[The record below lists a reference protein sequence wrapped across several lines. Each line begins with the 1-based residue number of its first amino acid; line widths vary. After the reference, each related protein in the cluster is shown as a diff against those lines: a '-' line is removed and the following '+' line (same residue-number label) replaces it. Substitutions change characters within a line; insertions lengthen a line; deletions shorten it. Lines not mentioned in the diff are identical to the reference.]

1 MSKGEDKMRFRSGF
15 ARYMVTFGTIILV
28 SFFILSVILAAML
41 QDYNKQ
47 MTMEDLSQ
55 AANSV
60 SDLVED
66 EIAGSYLDISEYLI
80 NDYDNVR
87 NRISSVTRY
96 MNELYVFVTDVN
108 GSILITNDTVPD
120 GYFKKDLPSSYVN
133 DVMEGR
139 GKEYRGT
146 LQGVLLNDHYV
157 YIEPVLTEANVVEGV
172 VVAIRNTDY
181 AFGYVTKT
189 IQTTMMVSM
198 WVMIAAIIASYFI
211 SERTAKPL
219 R

>member
-1 MSKGEDKMRFRSGF
+1 MLFRSVF

-28 SFFILSVILAAML
+28 SFFILSVILATML

-66 EIAGSYLDISEYLI
+66 EISGSYLDISEYLI

-96 MNELYVFVTDVN
+96 MNELYVFVTVRKGHFPGN
-108 GSILITNDTVPD
+108 FGNTVIKC
-120 GYFKKDLPSSYVN
+120 GKLHKTYFPSYI
-133 DVMEGR
+133 
-139 GKEYRGT
+139 
-146 LQGVLLNDHYV
+146 VLLFS
-157 YIEPVLTEANVVEGV
+157 LA
-172 VVAIRNTDY
+172 
-181 AFGYVTKT
+181 
-189 IQTTMMVSM
+189 TMLVPSKMVSKRLS
-198 WVMIAAIIASYFI
+198 AKSSCI
-211 SERTAKPL
+211 SL
-219 R
+219 VG